1 MAIAEAMKRYLT
13 RSGLRD
19 RLEQTDVVEE
29 WPRLVGPQI
38 AKVAAPQSV
47 TRDGTLFV
55 LVASAAWMQELQ
67 LMTPTIL
74 ARLGERSKAVKRIIW
89 RADG

>member
-1 MAIAEAMKRYLT
+1 MTIAEAMKGYLT
-13 RSGLRD
+13 RSGLRE
-19 RLEQTDVVEE
+19 RLEQTDVLEE

-38 AKVAAPQSV
+38 AKVAAPQSI

-55 LVASAAWMQELQ
+55 GVVSAAWMQELQ
-67 LMTPTIL
+67 LMTPTVL
-74 ARLGERSKAVKRIIW
+74 ARLGERSKAIKRIIW

>member
-1 MAIAEAMKRYLT
+1 MTIAEAMKGYLT
-13 RSGLRD
+13 RSGLRE
-19 RLEQTDVVEE
+19 RLEQTDVLEE

-38 AKVAAPQSV
+38 AKVAAPQSI

-55 LVASAAWMQELQ
+55 RVVSAAWMQELQ
-67 LMTPTIL
+67 LMTPTVL
-74 ARLGERSKAVKRIIW
+74 ARLGERSKAIKRIIW